1 MTNPHQEWRRTL
13 IAAAPAAGL
22 PRAWRKAEI
31 VVVPAVVRSA
41 VTLGVSTER
50 GTVHAVA
57 LADDGDKLSER
68 VLLHITGKVGGET
81 KADLAAA
88 VETVMDAVADK
99 MGPDR
104 DIVGAAVAYRDAAE
118 RRAIVTRLAAGQWH
132 EASLVSAKS
141 SHLAVARAMTW
152 VDEFDDLAICE
163 VVPGFQA
170 FSLIDGE
177 RTRVLAAVTLS
188 GGAANEEAM
197 RAAVTAAWDQF
208 DAAGVR
214 PDAVVLIGSAASE
227 PGVVAALE
235 AGFGA
240 PIIPC
245 QVAAAAP
252 AIGAALAALPE
263 AEYVGEAAEKLK
275 RTRGTAALFA
285 AASVLAGGLV
295 AGGVYTASNNSRTVP
310 EPMLTDARVR
320 AEGQPGGPQ
329 QQINADTGSAF
340 GSSNE
345 THWDPMVGQPTEAGA
360 VLAPDESGVVAEPDI
375 VTIDPGSSWG
385 PDAESGPLG
394 IMGPKPLLKAQ
405 PDAEPGIGQQSIIPA
420 PTTPVGAPDGFGLFP
435 GEDAP
440 PPLGTPEFQK
450 WWDGHWAMMLKW
462 AVQLMPRV

>member
-1 MTNPHQEWRRTL
+1 M
-13 IAAAPAAGL
+13 
-22 PRAWRKAEI
+22 
-31 VVVPAVVRSA
+31 
-41 VTLGVSTER
+41 TLGVSTER

-88 VETVMDAVADK
+88 VEAVMDAVADK
-99 MGPDR
+99 IGPDR

-118 RRAIVTRLAAGQWH
+118 RRAIVTRLAAGRWH

-177 RTRVLAAVTLS
+177 RTRVLAAVTLN
-188 GGAANEEAM
+188 GGAASEEAM

-227 PGVVAALE
+227 PGVVAALQ

-245 QVAAAAP
+245 RVAAAAP

-263 AEYVGEAAEKLK
+263 VEVAGEAAERLK

-295 AGGVYTASNNSRTVP
+295 AGGVYTASSNSRTVP

-320 AEGQPGGPQ
+320 ADGNRVGNQP
-329 QQINADTGSAF
+329 IADTGSAL

-345 THWDPMVGQPTEAGA
+345 THWEPGITAPTEVGA
-360 VLAPDESGVVAEPDI
+360 ELSRESAPVAELDV
-375 VTIDPGSSWG
+375 VTIDPSGSWG
-385 PDAESGPLG
+385 PDSESGALG
-394 IMGPKPLLKAQ
+394 LMSPKPLLE
-405 PDAEPGIGQQSIIPA
+405 AEPEANTGPGHQSIIPA
-420 PTTPVGAPDGFGLFP
+420 PTNQVGAPDGFGLFP
-435 GEDAP
+435 GEAAP
-440 PPLGTPEFQK
+440 PPVGSPEFQK
-450 WWDGHWAMMLKW
+450 WWEGHWSMMLKW
-462 AVQLMPRV
+462 AVELMPRA